1 MTTGNKV
8 LYGDYKEYPKGI
20 KDIPFA
26 SYLKITRYQ
35 YNEGIKKARASGQQ
49 GVGAALG
56 NEGAQKLIDKVRGAS
71 AFTFGGLDMQS
82 GELNRFNA
90 EVQAIARSQMS
101 KGADK
106 DKRNGTL
113 KKIKEG
119 DYSNINFPIKLQDGT
134 EVETSAELA
143 SIKNKAIE
151 VANSTSSI
159 YFLPMPNEFQYSYGA
174 EWGNTFKLGTMA
186 RLLDDPAGTVGQMA
200 LTGTLGAGGEAIKQ
214 LGGEAL
220 EAAGGDISNLLG
232 AAFKSATDP
241 FKVSG
246 ELNATNVL
254 GLAGL
259 APNENA
265 IMMFS
270 KMSMREFSLSFE
282 FFSRDE
288 NEANDIDRIINGF
301 KTGMHPTANTN
312 ATGGVLGFPDVF
324 LLEPWFGIT
333 DEDGNVKDG
342 GIPHPMMPRS
352 KMCALTSL
360 SVNSS
365 PSNNFITTK
374 DGKLPLQTVQMSF
387 AETTALTRSD
397 LDTGKF

>member
-56 NEGAQKLIDKVRGAS
+56 NEGAQKIIDKVRGAS

-241 FKVSG
+241 FSVASTV
-246 ELNATNVL
+246 NATNVL

-301 KTGMHPTANTN
+301 KTGMHPTASTN

>member
-174 EWGNTFKLGTMA
+174 DWGNTFKLGTMA

-241 FKVSG
+241 FKANSN
-246 ELNATNVL
+246 LNATNVL

>member
-1 MTTGNKV
+1 
-8 LYGDYKEYPKGI
+8 
-20 KDIPFA
+20 
-26 SYLKITRYQ
+26 
-35 YNEGIKKARASGQQ
+35 
-49 GVGAALG
+49 
-56 NEGAQKLIDKVRGAS
+56 
-71 AFTFGGLDMQS
+71 
-82 GELNRFNA
+82 
-90 EVQAIARSQMS
+90 MS

-106 DKRNGTL
+106 KKRDGSL

-119 DYSNINFPIKLQDGT
+119 DYSNISFPIKLQDGT

-186 RLLDDPAGTVGQMA
+186 RLLDDPAGAVGQMA
-200 LTGTLGAGGEAIKQ
+200 ATGAVGAAGNALSQ
-214 LGGEAL
+214 LGSEAL
-220 EAAGGDISNLLG
+220 EGAGGDISQLLG
-232 AAFKSATDP
+232 SAFKSAADP
-241 FKVSG
+241 LGQNGNIANPV
-246 ELNATNVL
+246 NVL

-265 IMMFS
+265 IMLFS
-270 KMSMREFSLSFE
+270 KMTMRDFSLSFE

-288 NEANDIDRIINGF
+288 NEANDVDRIINGF

-324 LLEPWFGIT
+324 LLEPWFGLT

-342 GIPHPMMPRS
+342 GSPHPMMPRS

-365 PSNNFITTK
+365 PSNNFVTTK
-374 DGKLPLQTVQMSF
+374 DGKLPLQTVIMNFS
-387 AETTALTRSD
+387 ETTALTRSD

>member
-174 EWGNTFKLGTMA
+174 DWGNTFKLGTMA

-220 EAAGGDISNLLG
+220 EAAGGDISKLLG

-241 FKVSG
+241 FKANSN
-246 ELNATNVL
+246 LNATNVL

-301 KTGMHPTANTN
+301 KTGMHTTANTN

>member
-119 DYSNINFPIKLQDGT
+119 DYSNINFPITLQDGT

-241 FKVSG
+241 FKANSN
-246 ELNATNVL
+246 LNATNVL

>member
-82 GELNRFNA
+82 GELNRFQA
-90 EVQAIARSQMS
+90 EIQAIARSQMS

-241 FKVSG
+241 FKANSN
-246 ELNATNVL
+246 LSATNVL

-352 KMCALTSL
+352 KMCALTGL

>member
-56 NEGAQKLIDKVRGAS
+56 NEAAQSLINKTRAAA

-82 GELNRFNA
+82 GELNRFQA

-119 DYSNINFPIKLQDGT
+119 DYSNINFPITLQDGT

-200 LTGTLGAGGEAIKQ
+200 LTGTLSAGGEAIKQ

-220 EAAGGDISNLLG
+220 EAAGGDISNILG
-232 AAFKSATDP
+232 AAFKGATDP
-241 FKVSG
+241 FGQNSS
-246 ELNATNVL
+246 LSTTNVL

>member
-241 FKVSG
+241 FKANSN
-246 ELNATNVL
+246 LNATNVL

>member
-119 DYSNINFPIKLQDGT
+119 DYSNINFPITLQDGT

-200 LTGTLGAGGEAIKQ
+200 LTGTLSAGGEAIKQ

-220 EAAGGDISNLLG
+220 EAAGGDISNILG
-232 AAFKSATDP
+232 AAFKGATDP
-241 FKVSG
+241 FGQNSS
-246 ELNATNVL
+246 LSTTNVL

-288 NEANDIDRIINGF
+288 NEANDVDRIINGF

>member
-1 MTTGNKV
+1 MTVGNKV
-8 LYGDYKEYPKGI
+8 LYGDYKEYPNGI

-35 YNEGIKKARASGQQ
+35 YNEGLKKARESGQQ
-49 GVGAALG
+49 GVAAGLGNKGAKTLLDKTRGAA
-56 NEGAQKLIDKVRGAS
+56 
-71 AFTFGGLDMQS
+71 AFSFGGLDMQS
-82 GELNRFNA
+82 GELSRFQS
-90 EVQAIARSQMS
+90 EIEAIARSQMS

-113 KKIKEG
+113 KKIKDG
-119 DYSNINFPIKLQDGT
+119 DYSNITFPIKLQDGT

-186 RLLDDPAGTVGQMA
+186 RLLDDPAGLAGQMA
-200 LTGTLGAGGEAIKQ
+200 LTGTIGAAGNALQQ

-220 EAAGGDISNLLG
+220 EAAGGDISNILG
-232 AAFKSATDP
+232 AAFKSAADP
-241 FKVSG
+241 FEQNG
-246 ELNATNVL
+246 TINATNML

-270 KMSMREFSLSFE
+270 RMSMRDFSLSFE
-282 FFSRDE
+282 FFARDE
-288 NEANDIDRIINGF
+288 QEAKDIDKIINGF
-301 KTGMHPTANTN
+301 KTGMHPTASTN

-324 LLEPWFGIT
+324 LLEPWFGLT

-342 GIPHPMMPRS
+342 GSPHPMMPRS

-365 PSNNFITTK
+365 PSNNFVTTK
-374 DGKLPLQTVQMSF
+374 DGNLPLQTVIMSF
-387 AETTALTRSD
+387 NETTALTRSD